1 MKYSLKKRR
10 GGKKDPRE
18 EVREAIKLTAE
29 DNEALE
35 PEEEDEDFE

>member
-18 EVREAIKLTAE
+18 EVKQALKLTAK
-29 DNEALE
+29 DREALE
-35 PEEEDEDFE
+35 PEDEEALE